1 VTGSLYILK
10 EEEMKIRVYYED
22 TDIGG
27 VVYYAN
33 YLKFIE
39 RARSELFFERGL
51 LPFDEHGHF
60 VVRSLCAE
68 FLKSAKFG
76 DTLDMHTQLTTLR
89 AASVDL
95 RQKVF
100 CDDELLFEATIKLAY
115 IGNGKVSKIPQDL
128 RDIFEELS

>member
-1 VTGSLYILK
+1 
-10 EEEMKIRVYYED
+10 MKIRVYYED

-33 YLKFIE
+33 YFKFIE

-51 LPFDEHGHF
+51 SPIDGRGHF
-60 VVRSLCAE
+60 VVRAINAD
-68 FLKSAKFG
+68 FLSSAKFG
-76 DTLDMHTQLTTLR
+76 DLLDVGTQLLTLR

-100 CDDELLFEATIKLAY
+100 RGDELLFEATVKLAF
-115 IGNGKVSKIPQDL
+115 ISGGKPSKIPQDIK
-128 RDIFEELS
+128 DIFEEHS

>member
-1 VTGSLYILK
+1 
-10 EEEMKIRVYYED
+10 MKIRVYYED

-51 LPFDEHGHF
+51 SPFDERGHF

-68 FLKSAKFG
+68 FVKSARFG
-76 DTLDMHTQLTTLR
+76 DMLDVRTQAATLR

-95 RQKVF
+95 RQTVF
-100 CDDELLFEATIKLAY
+100 CGDELLFEATVKLAY
-115 IGNGKVSKIPQDL
+115 IGGGKVAKIPQDL